1 MRWIRRDIRR
11 KRGGRLFRIGGHAEA
26 TTCDCFCSD
35 RGRALAGIV
44 LEHPMQGRVAA
55 QPHVLRERGM
65 WKLTWTCVALCALA
79 GAASAQIAAPHFINL
94 QGGDMLSSNVVGLDV
109 YDNQK
114 DDVGKIEDVVFDKS
128 KTVNGYILSV
138 GGFLGVGTRYV
149 AVDPAA
155 VNIAYDANAKK
166 WRASINATK
175 DQLKEAPEFKY
186 HGEWTAS
193 KN

>member
-1 MRWIRRDIRR
+1 
-11 KRGGRLFRIGGHAEA
+11 
-26 TTCDCFCSD
+26 
-35 RGRALAGIV
+35 
-44 LEHPMQGRVAA
+44 
-55 QPHVLRERGM
+55 M
-65 WKLTWTCVALCALA
+65 WKLTWTCVALCTLV

-94 QGGDMLSSNVVGLDV
+94 QGGDMLSSNVVGLGV

-186 HGEWTAS
+186 DGEWTAS